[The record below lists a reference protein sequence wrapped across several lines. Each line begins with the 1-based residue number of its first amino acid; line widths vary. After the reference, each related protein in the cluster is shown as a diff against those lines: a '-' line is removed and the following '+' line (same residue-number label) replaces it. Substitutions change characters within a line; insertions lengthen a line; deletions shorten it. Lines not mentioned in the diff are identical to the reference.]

1 MTEIFISL
9 VCGIISNI
17 LTDWIKTRVQK
28 PH

>member
-9 VCGIISNI
+9 VCGLIANI
-17 LTDWIKTRVQK
+17 LTDWLKTLVQK